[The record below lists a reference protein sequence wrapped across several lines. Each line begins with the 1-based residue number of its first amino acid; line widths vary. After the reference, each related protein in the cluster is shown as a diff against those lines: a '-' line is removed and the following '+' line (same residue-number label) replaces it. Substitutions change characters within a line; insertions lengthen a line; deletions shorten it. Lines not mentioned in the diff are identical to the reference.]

1 MPQRHGNS
9 QSLLLVPVQM
19 LAETSNCCFLLLHE
33 RLQPENAAYKEPLG
47 GLAPPYAV
55 CNKHAEVPECCV
67 VGYHSI
73 EGSVTHAMPDFLY
86 VDLCI
91 CSFLILLLPQ
101 SCFPNQIV
109 LDVADTGP
117 RIQVSAFWT

>member
-1 MPQRHGNS
+1 MGTGKAFFWSMCRCWQRPATAASSSSSMRG
-9 QSLLLVPVQM
+9 
-19 LAETSNCCFLLLHE
+19 
-33 RLQPENAAYKEPLG
+33 LQPENAAYKEPLG

-55 CNKHAEVPECCV
+55 CNKHAEVPECCI

-86 VDLCI
+86 VGLCI

-101 SCFPNQIV
+101 SCFPNQIG
-109 LDVADTGP
+109 LHVADTEP